1 MKLTMSN
8 YRQIKMN
15 LKNNSRKSTHKGR
28 ANRINKKTNKNN
40 NNSNNK
46 GVQYTATKINF
57 DTLISLILKIIISI
71 ILDFISVLHL

>member
-1 MKLTMSN
+1 MKLMMYN

-15 LKNNSRKSTHKGR
+15 LKNNSRKSTNKGR
-28 ANRINKKTNKNN
+28 ANSINKKTNKNN

-57 DTLISLILKIIISI
+57 DTLTSLILKIIISI
-71 ILDFISVLHL
+71 ILDFISALYL